1 MRLKEIKS
9 NILRTYALRV
19 RLPQQGYTNI
29 IDLTVQAR
37 TPEMA
42 RRLVKNLYGPA
53 HKILSQPREI
63 KN

>member
-1 MRLKEIKS
+1 MRLSEIKS

-42 RRLVKNLYGPA
+42 RRLVKNLYGPS

>member
-1 MRLKEIKS
+1 MRLSEIKS
-9 NILRTYALRV
+9 TQMRTYAMRV
-19 RLPQQGYTNI
+19 RLPQKGYSNI

-42 RRLVKNLYGPA
+42 RRLVTNLYGPA
-53 HKILSQPREI
+53 HKILSHPREI